1 MKHVINKM
9 IYCYREIY
17 GLNGT
22 MKELEKEFSNA
33 EGVEIYPLQLYDMGI
48 MELNASSKTEMEQLD
63 QKFTNQIISFCEQKN
78 IKEHFFGPLETF

>member
-1 MKHVINKM
+1 MINKM

-22 MKELEKEFSNA
+22 MKELEKEFVNA

-48 MELNASSKTEMEQLD
+48 IELNASSKTEMEHLD
-63 QKFTNQIISFCEQKN
+63 QKFTNQIISFCEHKK
-78 IKEHFFGPLETF
+78 IKDYFFGPLETF